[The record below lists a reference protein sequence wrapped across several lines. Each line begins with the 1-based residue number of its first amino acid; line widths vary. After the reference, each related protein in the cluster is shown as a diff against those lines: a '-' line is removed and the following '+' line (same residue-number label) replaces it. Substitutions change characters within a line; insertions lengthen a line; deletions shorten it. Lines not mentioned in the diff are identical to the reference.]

1 MQRSFP
7 GFLYA
12 KSMLP
17 DDAPA
22 EGYQTWFLNPALKP
36 HEGRLTLLRDS
47 FRWRTDSSR
56 RHPPVM
62 VIDPIHET
70 DDVIV
75 VRFSDAGKDSFG
87 RPQTL
92 RMEAMLVPASLAGAL
107 WDGTFPA
114 KPDPASAEFV
124 VDVGP
129 DASSFPGIGVS
140 RLVNGDSANFSL
152 AGYSNPAGPRPRVAS
167 EPPPRVPSTPSEP
180 SRELPPSQP
189 ERTQMGKLF
198 FITLLALL
206 ASIAV
211 NMWQFGKAK
220 KERDKLLDRLS
231 QAERQREDLRAQM
244 EGLEADRA
252 AIATFKIQANAFA
265 DAIKELQ
272 RVSARLENI
281 RTAMDSAAADSSA
294 DK

>member
-1 MQRSFP
+1 MQSSFP

-12 KSMLP
+12 KSLFP
-17 DDAPA
+17 DDAPD
-22 EGYQTWFLNPALKP
+22 EGYRTWFLNAALKP
-36 HEGRLTLLRDS
+36 HEGRLTSLRDS

-56 RHPPVM
+56 RHQPVM
-62 VIDPIHET
+62 VFDPIPKT

-75 VRFSDAGKDSFG
+75 ARFSDAGKDSFG

-92 RMEAMLVPASLAGAL
+92 RMEAVLVPASLAGAL

-114 KPDPASAEFV
+114 KPDPVSAEFV

-129 DASSFPGIGVS
+129 ASSGFPELDGK
-140 RLVNGDSANFSL
+140 RHVNGDSANFSL
-152 AGYSNPAGPRPRVAS
+152 AGYSNPAGPKPRMVS
-167 EPPPRVPSTPSEP
+167 EPPQRAPSTPSDP
-180 SRELPPSQP
+180 SPEFPPSHP
-189 ERTQMGKLF
+189 ERPLMRKLF
-198 FITLLALL
+198 IFTLLALL

-211 NMWQFGKAK
+211 IMWQFDKSA

-231 QAERQREDLRAQM
+231 QAERQLEDLHAQM
-244 EGLEADRA
+244 EGLESERA
-252 AIATFKIQANAFA
+252 AIATFRGQADAFA
-265 DAIKELQ
+265 DSIKELQ
-272 RVSARLENI
+272 SVSARLENI